1 MENIQITKDCIQSIN
16 NIGSTTYQNICNGN
30 INTVPWGSMDWIGMS
45 VVVTLTAFLI
55 GLIICVYSD

>member
-30 INTVPWGSMDWIGMS
+30 ISTVPWGSIDWIIVS
-45 VVVTLTAFLI
+45 VVVIFTTCFI
-55 GLIICVYSD
+55 GLMILPYSD